1 MVGGNWNNGSNAG
14 LFYFLANNSSSDS
27 GGGIGARLLFH
38 P

>member
-14 LFYFLANNSSSDS
+14 LFYFDASNSSSYSDGS
-27 GGGIGARLLFH
+27 IGARLLFH